1 MSFRIPRFGRPRWSC
16 STPCTQFRSQ
26 GGLSIAI
33 GGSGSATR
41 SWRSFRSSR
50 RIRTVFRKNT
60 TFNMARSISLREP
73 TLVPPL
79 SSVRLLSLHRFLFR
93 FAFAGANIFAWIFI
107 FQYFYL
113 VEPSIG
119 FGLARTAL
127 LYALSHTVTCLATP
141 YAARLLVSGSRRVC
155 IAAIVIAAASF
166 VVLGAS
172 FAGFWGAA
180 YTSAALTVFSI
191 GLGLYRALFL
201 RPSELEVEATHKGRV
216 GMFGELA
223 IALAP
228 LLAGIVIVTTS
239 LGPLPLLYSG
249 SALMLLSAVPLM
261 YLPDL
266 YERFSWGYRETFGH
280 FVEPANRAVVGHAIL
295 EGMAGAGLLHFWPL
309 E

>member
-93 FAFAGANIFAWIFI
+93 FTFAGANIFAWIFV

-113 VEPSIG
+113 IEPDIAH
-119 FGLARTAL
+119 GLARTAL
-127 LYALSHTVTCLATP
+127 LYALSQTVTCLTTP
-141 YAARLLVSGSRRVC
+141 YAARLLRSGARRVLVFAT
-155 IAAIVIAAASF
+155 ILAASSF
-166 VVLGAS
+166 VVLGAT
-172 FAGFWGAA
+172 FAGFWGAV
-180 YTSAALTVFSI
+180 YTPYA
-191 GLGLYRALFL
+191 
-201 RPSELEVEATHKGRV
+201 
-216 GMFGELA
+216 
-223 IALAP
+223 
-228 LLAGIVIVTTS
+228 
-239 LGPLPLLYSG
+239 
-249 SALMLLSAVPLM
+249 
-261 YLPDL
+261 
-266 YERFSWGYRETFGH
+266 
-280 FVEPANRAVVGHAIL
+280 
-295 EGMAGAGLLHFWPL
+295 
-309 E
+309 